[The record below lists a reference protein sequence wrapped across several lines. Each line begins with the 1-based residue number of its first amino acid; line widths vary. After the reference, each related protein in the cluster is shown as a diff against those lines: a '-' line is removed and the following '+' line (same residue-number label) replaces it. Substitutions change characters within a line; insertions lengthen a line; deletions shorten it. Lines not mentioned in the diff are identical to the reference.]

1 MALIKPRIFRSAF
14 TGNFTLAIA
23 MLAITGCGGNL
34 VAPEGPESDAFLD
47 QVQNSCGHFNIGARP
62 INFLLSVNNND
73 TYFIDETSKLSAGEI
88 DQSTYTSDINAF
100 YPAGNNDGALN
111 CIFKQLGGN

>member
-1 MALIKPRIFRSAF
+1 MAPIKARISRRAC
-14 TGNFTLAIA
+14 TGSFTLAIT

-47 QVQNSCGHFNIGARP
+47 QVQNSCGHFNIGTRP
-62 INFLLSVNNND
+62 INYLLSVNSND

-88 DQSTYTSDINAF
+88 DQSTYASDINAF
-100 YPAGNNDGALN
+100 YPAGNNDSALN
-111 CIFKQLGGN
+111 CIFEQLGGT